1 MKQVEFE
8 VCPSSQDYPVC
19 YELADGYCY
28 QLLNNKMNYSD
39 RTFEVQRVRAFD
51 QKPIRITNDSIL
63 MTIENMG
70 QLLKEIIRYYEH
82 R

>member
-8 VCPSSQDYPVC
+8 VCTSNQDYPVC

-39 RTFEVQRVRAFD
+39 RTFEVQRIRAFG
-51 QKPIRITNDSIL
+51 QNPIRITNDSIVRTL
-63 MTIENMG
+63 
-70 QLLKEIIRYYEH
+70 
-82 R
+82 